1 MDEEPAHEGGFVKER
16 FQDDFDEEES
26 AEESATLSIRSRQ
39 RILGANFDDLYG
51 VLTQTDKA

>member
-1 MDEEPAHEGGFVKER
+1 MNEELAHEGGFVKER

-51 VLTQTDKA
+51 VLTQSDKA